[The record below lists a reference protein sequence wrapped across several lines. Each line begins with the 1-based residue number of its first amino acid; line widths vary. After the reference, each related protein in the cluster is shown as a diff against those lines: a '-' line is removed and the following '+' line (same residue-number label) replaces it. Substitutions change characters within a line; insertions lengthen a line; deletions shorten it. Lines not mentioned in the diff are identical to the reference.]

1 MASATTVK
9 VSRTTL
15 IELEKLR
22 DKMKTHSLDEAIRAL
37 IRKHRQELLREAF
50 GSDRGKIKPFTEADR
65 GEGR

>member
-15 IELEKLR
+15 LELEKLR
-22 DKMKTHSLDEAIRAL
+22 DKINARSLDDAISRL
-37 IRKHRQELLREAF
+37 IKKHRQEILREAF

-65 GEGR
+65 GEDR

>member
-15 IELEKLR
+15 LELEKLR
-22 DKMKTHSLDEAIRAL
+22 DKIKARSLDDAISRL
-37 IRKHRQELLREAF
+37 IKKHRQEILREAF
-50 GSDRGKIKPFTEADR
+50 GSDRGKIRSFTETDR